1 MKQKTCETQ
10 LNCLL
15 VDINITIYDA
25 LNLSKICLD
34 IPNFPQIWLFLLVF
48 GRNFHHISKLAQ
60 FFELS

>member
-1 MKQKTCETQ
+1 MKLKTSETQ

-15 VDINITIYDA
+15 VNINIICYA

-34 IPNFPQIWLFLLVF
+34 IPSLPQIWLFLLAF